1 MSQQM
6 NKAKEIVEKII
17 NKIETGSHSSNDRLF
32 DQLKNIDKLISQ
44 NQSKIW
50 LRTRSGKP
58 MAEKIET
65 VAGKVL
71 KQLEKDL
78 ELAEGIKELESVA
91 KEIDEESQRRSMVVT

>member
-6 NKAKEIVEKII
+6 NQAKETVEKII
-17 NKIETGSHSSNDRLF
+17 NSIEAGSHPSKEALLE
-32 DQLKNIDKLISQ
+32 QLKTIDKLIAQ

-58 MAEKIET
+58 MAEKMET
-65 VAGKVL
+65 GAANALG
-71 KQLEKDL
+71 QLESGSPMDVN
-78 ELAEGIKELESVA
+78 ELLGVA

>member
-17 NKIETGSHSSNDRLF
+17 KEIEANNSEKEALLAKL
-32 DQLKNIDKLISQ
+32 QEIDKLIAR

-58 MAEKIET
+58 MAEKLENAAIKALEE
-65 VAGKVL
+65 L
-71 KQLEKDL
+71 KSLDL
-78 ELAEGIKELESVA
+78 DELEAVT
-91 KEIDEESQRRSMVVT
+91 KEIDAESEKRSMIVT